1 MPGNEISLE
10 IEEKIWRKGYSNV
23 AGIDEAGRGPL
34 AGPVV
39 AAAVIFEKGSFIKGV
54 NDSKL
59 LSPSKREKLFE
70 EITQK
75 AMAYGIGL
83 VDNREIDRT
92 NIVSATHKAMRKALG
107 QIRERIDYILVD
119 GNRFPDRIY
128 PQTNIVG
135 GDRKSFTIAAAS
147 ILAKVYRDR
156 LMKKYDKLFPEYGF
170 GKHMGY
176 GTKEHRE
183 AIKKHN
189 PCPIHRRSFSGVKE
203 YVEGIFKNNKSVG
216 KYGEQIAVKYLFDK
230 DFEIVETNYR
240 KGSFGEI
247 DIIAKKDEAL
257 YFVEVKTQTGNYF
270 PPELKVDDY
279 KMKQIARI
287 AEEYIFE
294 KEIEGVDVKF
304 SVISVLLKEKSEKI
318 KFYEEAFTL

>member
-1 MPGNEISLE
+1 MPKNKISLD
-10 IEEKIWRKGYSNV
+10 IEEEIWQKGYKNI

-39 AAAVIFEKGSFIKGV
+39 AAAVIFKKGDFIEGV

-75 AMAYGIGL
+75 AVAYGIGV
-83 VDNREIDRT
+83 VDNQEIDRT
-92 NIVSATHKAMRKALG
+92 NIAQATHKAMRKALG
-107 QIRERIDYILVD
+107 QIREKIDYILVD
-119 GNRFPDRIY
+119 GNGLPDKIY

-156 LMKKYDKLFPEYGF
+156 LMKKYDGLFPEYGF
-170 GKHMGY
+170 KRHMGY

-183 AIKKHN
+183 AIKKYN

-203 YVEGIFKNNKSVG
+203 YMEGIFRNNKSVG
-216 KYGEQIAVKYLFDK
+216 KYGEQIAVRYLFDRG
-230 DFEIVETNYR
+230 FEIVETNYR

-247 DIIAKKDEAL
+247 DIIAKKDSVL
-257 YFVEVKTQTGNYF
+257 HFIEVKTQTGNYF
-270 PPELKVDDY
+270 PPEVRVDNH

-294 KEIEGVDVKF
+294 KEIGEMDVKF
-304 SVISVLLKEKSEKI
+304 SVVSVLLGKNFEKV
-318 KFYEEAFTL
+318 KFFEEAFIL